1 MVVDICAGW
10 LPVEEKIGE
19 LKISRSHGKEI
30 LAVVY
35 DKNWLKVHQVMLD
48 PDLSLTYPGRSVL
61 LMIMQKIEALGQHS
75 EAKSIPNRNQSVFIH
90 GVTPQGAGICRLFF
104 RAAAGK
110 EERARPG
117 KGEKTGWEMG
127 KGGNPVPAG
136 PGNGKKWQ
144 KKPSK
149 I

>member
-30 LAVVY
+30 LAVAY

-104 RAAAGK
+104 RAVAGK
-110 EERARPG
+110 EACVRLG
-117 KGEKTGWEMG
+117 KGEKPGRKMG

-136 PGNGKKWQ
+136 PGNGKKT
-144 KKPSK
+144 

>member
-1 MVVDICAGW
+1 MVVDICAEW

-30 LAVVY
+30 LAVAY
-35 DKNWLKVHQVMLD
+35 DKSWLKVHQVMLD

-90 GVTPQGAGICRLFF
+90 GVTPQGADICRLFF
-104 RAAAGK
+104 HAVAGK
-110 EERARPG
+110 EACVRLG
-117 KGEKTGWEMG
+117 KGEKPGRKMG

-136 PGNGKKWQ
+136 PGNGKKT
-144 KKPSK
+144 